1 MEKNKK
7 ERIIGLVISL
17 IGLIFLFHF
26 SFDYVRFITTD
37 STVARTIEHIIFYL
51 NNDKWGE
58 KLQDISYWTFWSI
71 HWSYILFVW
80 FYRGC
85 IGYWAIKS
93 VRVFYKKI

>member
-7 ERIIGLVISL
+7 ESIIGLVIGL

-26 SFDYVRFITTD
+26 SFDYIRFDTTD
-37 STVARTIEHIIFYL
+37 STVARAITNIAYYL
-51 NNDKWGE
+51 IDGWRRILLGY
-58 KLQDISYWTFWSI
+58 SYWIFWSI

>member
-1 MEKNKK
+1 MEKK
-7 ERIIGLVISL
+7 ERIIGLVIGL

-26 SFDYVRFITTD
+26 SFDYIRFDNTD
-37 STVARTIEHIIFYL
+37 STVARAITNIAYYFIDGWSRKITNY
-51 NNDKWGE
+51 
-58 KLQDISYWTFWSI
+58 SYWIFWSI

>member
-7 ERIIGLVISL
+7 ERIIGLVIGL

-26 SFDYVRFITTD
+26 SYDYVRFDTTD
-37 STVARTIEHIIFYL
+37 STVARAIVNIAYYL
-51 NNDKWGE
+51 IDGWRRI
-58 KLQDISYWTFWSI
+58 LLDYSYWIFWSI

-80 FYRGC
+80 FYRAC

-93 VRVFYKKI
+93 VRVFYKKL

>member
-7 ERIIGLVISL
+7 ERIIGLVTGL

-26 SFDYVRFITTD
+26 SFDYIRFDTTD
-37 STVARTIEHIIFYL
+37 STVARAITNIAYYL
-51 NNDKWGE
+51 IDGWRRILLGY
-58 KLQDISYWTFWSI
+58 SYWIFWSI